1 MIMKQDIEKLLEKYY
16 DGETSLAEEKELRQ
30 FFQQETIPDH
40 LQSHAGQFRY
50 FAEVRNDHPS
60 PGFNARLAEKLSAA
74 EPGRVR
80 SLTSWIMRIAA
91 SVMLLLLGFGGGRL
105 YDQWRQSSKQPVATE
120 QDAVQMQEMKKVL
133 SFTQTPKTSASE
145 RIQAVQQSYK
155 LNQVDRDITQ
165 LLVNTLNF
173 DANVN
178 VRLAACEALARF
190 ENEPGVRE
198 ALIQSLKIQ
207 TDPNVQL
214 TLIDV
219 LVAIK
224 EKRAADEIKRLA
236 RNQETLDIVRTKAQE
251 GLNQLVGE
259 HQSPS

>member
-1 MIMKQDIEKLLEKYY
+1 MKQDIEKLLEKYY
-16 DGETSLAEEKELRQ
+16 DGDTTLAEEKQLRQ
-30 FFQQETIPDH
+30 FFQQETIPEH
-40 LQSHAGQFRY
+40 LLSHADQFRY
-50 FAEVRNDHPS
+50 FADARNEHPS
-60 PGFNARLAEKLSAA
+60 AGFNARLAEKLSAS

-91 SVMLLLLGFGGGRL
+91 SVTLLFLGFGAGRL
-105 YDQWRQSSKQPVATE
+105 YDQWRQSSHQLAANA
-120 QDAVQMQEMKKVL
+120 QDEAPMQAMKKVL
-133 SFTQTPKTSASE
+133 SFSEMPKTSASE
-145 RIQAVQQSYK
+145 RIQAVQQSYE
-155 LNQVDRDITQ
+155 LNKVDNDITQ

-224 EKRAADEIKRLA
+224 EKRAADEMKRLA
-236 RNQETLDIVRTKAQE
+236 HNQETLDIVRTKAQE
-251 GLNQLVGE
+251 GLNQLIGE
-259 HQSPS
+259 HRSPS